1 VRAFR
6 GGLEVVT
13 LLKLLTI
20 WVFLLV
26 IVVSEELL
34 VIGET
39 LVGLRAEKVGLSWQ
53 ERSAQLEEGLL
64 QHL

>member
-39 LVGLRAEKVGLSWQ
+39 LVGLRTEKVGLSWQ
-53 ERSAQLEEGLL
+53 ERSAQLEDGLL